1 MKIAANFVVS
11 TAAFA
16 ALVTAAASHA
26 ATDLAELPLKAAVL
40 AKPNIVFGTD
50 DSGSMDWETLLP
62 TSSGIMWWNGATG
75 WDSATGK
82 PLFSAA
88 TSFSYLFPVGWTPL
102 TSPAGDAP
110 GGGIYGSSDGYYKVV
125 PPTPQFAWLRSPT
138 FNPQYYDTTITY
150 KPWAPGYFGGSLK
163 SFADSPSTAA
173 KIHPTVVGAPTV
185 NLTQDWNATNNA
197 AKWTTSGYRF
207 YVEPGMKVPAG
218 SRVAAS
224 SVTSGVCNG
233 STQDITVELTAAS
246 GKRCFASIPYFPA
259 TFWNAEACI
268 VDGVNCVLAPDGTT
282 QLKRYE
288 IKPGNTFPSGR
299 NYSDEI
305 QNFANWFTYYRK
317 RKLAL
322 AGSMGQVLENL
333 TGVRMG
339 TMLFTDANKSTP
351 PSIVMYDADAV
362 ASSSNRLRTLG
373 DFYSLTPDSAG
384 TPTHKTM
391 MVIGD
396 QFNSN
401 TGIVQYACQRNAM
414 MIVTDG
420 FANASGGITPPSYSQ
435 ATYGA
440 AAPYTTTP
448 SKSLA
453 DFGLAYYTRQL
464 RASGGSALAAGKVP
478 PSTSTAPNADKNTN
492 LHVNTYGMSLGLSGT
507 YWPPTIDP
515 FVSAPTWP
523 SPVAD
528 TPTMLDDLYHA
539 TVNGRGKMFLATNP
553 TSTAAGLSAA
563 IKDILDQVGAQGG
576 VAVSTVNLQR
586 GDSRA
591 YFGTYNPAG
600 WSGDLTA
607 NAINPASGEVSTT
620 AAWSAGSILLARGW
634 GTRIIASYDG
644 SSGVPFTAGSV
655 GAIVNPGGAW
665 GTTAEVIDYLRGDRT
680 HEGTKFRTRTS
691 LIGAVINAEP
701 VVARDDSVAYFAS
714 GEGMLH
720 AIDTSTAGAGQELW
734 AFVPHEVL
742 SDIGATSARGYT
754 FKTRLD
760 GTPVIGKTGPG
771 SKLLVA
777 GMGAAGKS
785 YYAIDV
791 STPRA
796 LTSDTMLAAAVK
808 WQFPAAGDSS
818 TQAKVGQTVGRPVV
832 VRVPGGAYKVLVTS
846 GYNDSLNDKKGRLW
860 ILNPATGAI
869 EHVFEADAGA
879 VDAGLAQV
887 TPFVEN
893 DGTVKVVYGGDLRGN
908 LWKFDLVTRP
918 ATGTK
923 IATLKDAGGNAQ
935 PITAA
940 PEVIN
945 YAGKRI
951 ILVGTGRLL
960 DITDFGKTTPT
971 QSFYAIADGAAIGS
985 VRGGS
990 LVAHTYTKASDTTS
1004 TVTVD
1009 WSTQRGWYMD
1019 LPSGEQANTRPAVA
1033 RGVITF
1039 VTNLAGATDC
1049 TASSR
1054 LYALDVLTGN
1064 KFDGASFVGTTIAT
1078 NAMSSG
1084 VNLLLTSGTG
1094 TPGGGG
1100 GGGGGGS
1107 DECQHIVGSGQ
1118 DADGKSWKRQITQC
1132 VTITPS
1138 KNAWREVRR

>member
-40 AKPNIVFGTD
+40 AKPNVIFGMD
-50 DSGSMDWETLLP
+50 DSGSMDWEVLLD
-62 TSSGIMWWNGATG
+62 TSSGMMWWNGSTA
-75 WDSATGK
+75 WDAAKGK
-82 PLFSAA
+82 PLKSA
-88 TSFSYLFPVGWTPL
+88 SSSRSYSYLFPVG
-102 TSPAGDAP
+102 SAAGGQLYD
-110 GGGIYGSSDGYYKVV
+110 YSSSNGRAV
-125 PPTPQFAWLRSPT
+125 PPTPEFAWLRSSA
-138 FNPQYYDTTITY
+138 FNPLYYDSRVTY
-150 KPWAPGYFGGSLK
+150 KPWAPAYYDSADRSFSNASTSAALSHPAYGTGPKLDLK
-163 SFADSPSTAA
+163 
-173 KIHPTVVGAPTV
+173 
-185 NLTQDWNATNNA
+185 NDWNSGNANFTNY
-197 AKWTTSGYRF
+197 TDEYTFTFLS
-207 YVEPGMKVPAG
+207 GMKVPATG
-218 SRVAAS
+218 
-224 SVTSGVCNG
+224 
-233 STQDITVELTAAS
+233 ITIAS
-246 GKRCFASIPYFPA
+246 GSSNCPLGGTATGTCYAGVSYYPA
-259 TFWNAEACI
+259 TFWQVEDCDLAEVAKCT
-268 VDGVNCVLAPDGTT
+268 LAADGTT
-282 QLKRYE
+282 KLKRYE
-288 IKPGNTFPSGR
+288 IKSSNTFPSGR
-299 NYSDEI
+299 TYADEI
-305 QNFANWFTYYRK
+305 QNFANWFSYYRK
-317 RKLAL
+317 RKLML
-322 AGSMGQVLENL
+322 AASMGEVLENL
-333 TGVRMG
+333 TGLRMG
-339 TMLFTDANKSTP
+339 VMAFTDESASTP
-351 PSIVMYDADAV
+351 TVTMRDIDNTSSSVNGRAV
-362 ASSSNRLRTLG
+362 AG
-373 DFYSLTPDSAG
+373 YFYKNSMAAEG
-384 TPTHKTM
+384 TPTHATVKH
-391 MVIGD
+391 IAK
-396 QFNSN
+396 QFDEN
-401 TGIVQYACQRNAM
+401 TSIVQYACQRNSM
-414 MIVTDG
+414 FTVTDG
-420 FANASGGITPPSYSQ
+420 FSNTASITPPSWTSGKS
-435 ATYGA
+435 ASTWGSGT
-440 AAPYTTTP
+440 PYQTTKDGT
-448 SKSLA
+448 LA
-453 DFGLAYYTRQL
+453 DLALRYYTNRL
-464 RASGGSALAAGKVP
+464 RADLPLGRVQPSASLL
-478 PSTSTAPNADKNTN
+478 PNADKNPD
-492 LHVNTYGMSLGLSGT
+492 LHITSYAISLGVRGSL
-507 YWPPTIDP
+507 WPNTLDP
-515 FVSAPTWP
+515 FVTAPTWTT
-523 SPVAD
+523 PVAD
-528 TPTMLDDLYHA
+528 DPSLIDDQWHA
-539 TVNGRGKMFLATNP
+539 TINGRGKMYLATTP
-553 TSTAAGLSAA
+553 TETADSIRSGLN
-563 IKDILDQVGAQGG
+563 DILDQVGAQGG

-796 LTSDTMLAAAVK
+796 LTSEALLAAAVK

-923 IATLKDAGGNAQ
+923 IATLKDGGGNAQ

-960 DITDFGKTTPT
+960 DITDFGKTSPT

-1064 KFDGASFVGTTIAT
+1064 KFDGATFVGTTIAT